1 MKRHLP
7 DSINIPKA
15 LQGAKRRNWV
25 QEFETIL
32 METLQLRENQNLL
45 IIFAHAFKENQMQFF
60 TESLSYSHDFE
71 VKATIAVVF
80 MNLFSKTACFPC
92 N

>member
-15 LQGAKRRNWV
+15 LQGVKRRNWV
-25 QEFETIL
+25 QEFERIL
-32 METLQLRENQNLL
+32 MEALQLRENQNLL

-60 TESLSYSHDFE
+60 TESLSHAHDFE
-71 VKATIAVVF
+71 VITIIEVVF
-80 MNLFSKTACFPC
+80 KKLIQNAASYA
-92 N
+92 